1 MEMSWFVLAP
11 TIAIAVIIAAAIL
24 IRPGETTPRINL
36 GKQTGEAAPPFVP
49 LPTLATWVRHAKAML
64 RNARQPVSP
73 IDYSDLGA
81 RTSRG
86 IKVVG
91 PMVIVALMLVA
102 WSPNNRGWVLVVVVL
117 AVLPFCA
124 IGGLISVT
132 HTLVLRMLPYRG
144 PIVSTALAGLLGFAA
159 AYVLRVSFP
168 EAAAS
173 GVLDSMM
180 PGGGLVVAGVVYG
193 AIIGVIDFSIAQ
205 EKASK
210 PEPLAR
216 QMT

>member
-1 MEMSWFVLAP
+1 MSWFVLAP

-24 IRPGETTPRINL
+24 IKPGEATPRINF
-36 GKQTGEAAPPFVP
+36 GKQTGEAAPPSVP

-81 RTSRG
+81 RASRG
-86 IKVVG
+86 IKVAG
-91 PMVIVALMLVA
+91 LMVIVALMLVA
-102 WSPNNRGWVLVVVVL
+102 QSPNNRGWVGVLIVL

-159 AYVLRVSFP
+159 AYVLR
-168 EAAAS
+168 
-173 GVLDSMM
+173 DSMM
-180 PGGGLVVAGVVYG
+180 PGRGLVIAGVVYG